1 MELEQTH
8 EESGAMM
15 NEKKKVCSQAG
26 ESISE
31 TLISLLVAALA
42 LVMLAGAI
50 ASSSNVITKSKD
62 KMNSYYSANEASDGV
77 VKMTGGTSTGG
88 INISDTTSAISTQ
101 SYNVYYYK
109 NDTFSNNPV
118 VAYSYS
124 AG

>member
-1 MELEQTH
+1 MELGRNL
-8 EESGAMM
+8 EEIGAMK
-15 NEKKKVCSQAG
+15 NEKKKICRQDG

-42 LVMLAGAI
+42 LVMLAGAV

-77 VKMTGGTSTGG
+77 VKMTGGTSTGS
-88 INISDTTSAISTQ
+88 ITITDTTSTMSPQ